1 VDDASLL
8 VALLTGR
15 PLALEGLGSVE
26 WDAAVALAVEH
37 RLAPWLGARL
47 KSRGVAVPEATAAW
61 LDEIYLSSAAHNM
74 QLFHELDRILVAL
87 RAANI
92 PVVLLKGACLAKALY
107 EDIALRPMG
116 DMDLWVQ
123 RPQLDAART
132 VVQSLGYSARA
143 RTDRPLA
150 LQDALTGE
158 TQMFKEGAPLVE
170 LHWNIFSGEWLRHT
184 TRIDEQVMWR
194 RSVAFSGS
202 AARQLS
208 PEDAIIHL
216 CVHLAVNHQMS
227 GRSLRTLVDLD
238 CARRTWSVDW
248 RTVAERAGAW
258 RVSCATWI
266 VLDALAELFGDPD
279 NQLPL
284 RDLAPSALRQ
294 FILRRF
300 ASLRM
305 LANGLELRGGPK
317 RFLFLLSLVDRPADA
332 MVLVWRALFPDRLW
346 LTLRYDLPDAASWR
360 IWRLRVRHLLNVA
373 TRREV

>member
-1 VDDASLL
+1 MDDASLL
-8 VALLTGR
+8 VALLAGR
-15 PLALEGLGSVE
+15 PPAPEEPGSAE

-37 RLAPWLGARL
+37 RIAPWLGARL
-47 KSRGVAVPEATAAW
+47 KSLRVAVPEATAAW

-74 QLFHELDRILVAL
+74 QLFHELDRILAAL

-92 PVVLLKGACLAKALY
+92 PVVVLKGACLATALY
-107 EDIALRPMG
+107 DDVALRPMG
-116 DMDLWVQ
+116 DIDLWVQ

-143 RTDRPLA
+143 RADRPLA

-158 TQMFKEGAPLVE
+158 TQMFREGAPIVE

-184 TRIDEQVMWR
+184 GRIDEQAIWR
-194 RSVAFSGS
+194 RAVAFGGR

-238 CARRTWSVDW
+238 CARRAWSVDW

-266 VLDALAELFGDPD
+266 VLDALAELFGDSGSR
-279 NQLPL
+279 LAV
-284 RDLAPSALRQ
+284 RDLAPSAPRR
-294 FILRRF
+294 FVLRRF

-305 LANGLELRGGPK
+305 LVNGLELRGGPK

-332 MVLVWRALFPDRLW
+332 VVLAWRALFPDRLW
-346 LTLRYDLPDAASWR
+346 LTLRYGLPDAASWR
-360 IWRLRVRHLLNVA
+360 LWRLRARHLLNVA
-373 TRREV
+373 RRREV